1 MAYVIRAQMYT
12 QALAAVVYRGNQ
24 NLQVF
29 ILDRHL
35 ARRKLKGQLAGHAQ
49 DTVTVVAARV
59 IC

>member
-1 MAYVIRAQMYT
+1 
-12 QALAAVVYRGNQ
+12 
-24 NLQVF
+24 
-29 ILDRHL
+29 LDRHL

>member
-1 MAYVIRAQMYT
+1 MCPNVDP
-12 QALAAVVYRGNQ
+12 
-24 NLQVF
+24 VF
-29 ILDRHL
+29 GCCCVQGESELVGLDNLDRHL